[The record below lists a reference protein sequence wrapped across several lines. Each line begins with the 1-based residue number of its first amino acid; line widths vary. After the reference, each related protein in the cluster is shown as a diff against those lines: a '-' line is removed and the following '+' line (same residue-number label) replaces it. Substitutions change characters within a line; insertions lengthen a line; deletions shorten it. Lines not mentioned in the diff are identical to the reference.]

1 MMLASPKFSTSSSS
15 SHPLPPVTL
24 QDSENDDPE
33 SSSSDED
40 SNELRLRPSIVSA
53 EVTDPQQRAKIQAYG
68 DTIPQQHRTL
78 PDLGHE
84 FFEPE
89 ECFLWLHNFSF
100 CQGFTVVKG
109 SGSDATGRKRYLC
122 IHHGTK
128 TKNTRKW
135 SRITTGLML
144 ESGHY

>member
-1 MMLASPKFSTSSSS
+1 M
-15 SHPLPPVTL
+15 TL

-40 SNELRLRPSIVSA
+40 SNELRLRPFIVSA

-84 FFEPE
+84 FF
-89 ECFLWLHNFSF
+89 
-100 CQGFTVVKG
+100 
-109 SGSDATGRKRYLC
+109 
-122 IHHGTK
+122 
-128 TKNTRKW
+128 
-135 SRITTGLML
+135 
-144 ESGHY
+144 